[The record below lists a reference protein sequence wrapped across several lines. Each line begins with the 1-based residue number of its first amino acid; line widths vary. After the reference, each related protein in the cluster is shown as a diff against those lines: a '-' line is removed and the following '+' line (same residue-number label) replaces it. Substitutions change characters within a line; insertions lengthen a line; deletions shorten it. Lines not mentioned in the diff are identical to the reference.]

1 MKRSLK
7 ASLEASGK
15 TPMVARAVTAEDIG
29 GNDDERLPV
38 VRSLSNSFRD
48 GQPGPVSSSSGG
60 AKDLVSPRRSKKD
73 SRRLDDGGSPTRDKS
88 SSSSCKARAGGPSPN
103 RDKGKGRASHPPA
116 PSIVPSTIEDSCYHY
131 ISEQGSIEATPA
143 FVEEFYQFVK
153 RTMNSTSSGNAL
165 EVIENSSHK
174 ALNEFLNLQSLAV
187 KAVRERYCIPIEN
200 LTPTGIVPNHHNWA
214 FLKENN
220 QDGHRYLSGMLES
233 LVAGVSQAFDKGF
246 FLIDPVSISFF
257 LAIQALNF
265 RHDKQSRHNLFLEF
279 ACQGL
284 AHVRF
289 PSCHPT
295 KPQIYY

>member
-7 ASLEASGK
+7 PCGEATDK
-15 TPMVARAVTAEDIG
+15 TPMIARAVPG
-29 GNDDERLPV
+29 GDTGNRDDDERLPV
-38 VRSLSNSFRD
+38 VRSLTGSFKD
-48 GQPGPVSSSSGG
+48 GQPGPVSSYSGG

-73 SRRLDDGGSPTRDKS
+73 SRRLDDGSSPTRDKS
-88 SSSSCKARAGGPSPN
+88 SSSSSSKARAGGPSPN
-103 RDKGKGRASHPPA
+103 RDKGKGRASHPPT
-116 PSIVPSTIEDSCYHY
+116 PSIVPSTIEDSCYRY
-131 ISEQGSIEATPA
+131 ISEEGSVDATPT

-174 ALNEFLNLQSLAV
+174 ALDEFLNLQSLVV

-220 QDGHRYLSGMLES
+220 HDGYRYLSGTLES
-233 LVAGVSQAFDKGF
+233 LVTAVSQAFDKGF

-284 AHVRF
+284 AHV
-289 PSCHPT
+289 SHPIPCA
-295 KPQIYY
+295 KK